1 MAFFTDYEHQF
12 QSVPEDGKVETEPF
26 LLASLRL
33 LPFFDMLGPTTFAMA
48 KADVSGNIEKVR
60 KKYETDKEKYKTLTD
75 IVEQELEENGGKPGY
90 AIDALLWLKRGLEY
104 IHEMVKNVIASDSEG
119 NNLCPCI
126 QKAYKDSIKKFHPW
140 MLQKL
145 INLAIKAVPYR
156 SDFLQ
161 TVGGNK
167 PGQSEE
173 QIIEDLKVFE
183 GRLRANIAAI
193 NDLLQRTDQDPDK
206 RA

>member
-12 QSVPEDGKVETEPF
+12 QPVPEDGKVETGPF

-33 LPFFDMLGPTTFAMA
+33 LPFFDILGPTTFSFA
-48 KADVSGNIEKVR
+48 KADVSGNIEKVK

-75 IVEQELEENGGKPGY
+75 IVEKELEENGGKPDY

-104 IHEMVKNVIASDSEG
+104 VLEMVKNVIVSEREG
-119 NNLCPCI
+119 NNLSPSI
-126 QKAYKDSIKKFHPW
+126 QKAYQSTLKKFHPW
-140 MLQKL
+140 MLQKV

-156 SDFLQ
+156 SDFLLA
-161 TVGGNK
+161 VGGNK

-173 QIIEDLKVFE
+173 QIMEDLKVFAGKMGE
-183 GRLRANIAAI
+183 NVVAI
-193 NDLLQRTDQDPDK
+193 NNLLQRTGQDPDK
-206 RA
+206 KT